1 MNFLSLEISK
11 GFKRIRGLVLACA
24 ALFPL
29 SLPAQFVLNG
39 NASSMGGGCYQLT
52 PDLTGQSGQIWNTN
66 TYDLNQ
72 PFDIQFNI
80 MLGCKNYSVGADGI
94 GFVFQPLSVN
104 AGSSGG
110 GMGFGGI
117 SPSVEVEFDTYL
129 NGGWGDPGFCH
140 VAIEKN
146 GDVDHTSGNLLA
158 GPVQLSPTFAPLPD
172 CASHPGR
179 IIW

>member
-1 MNFLSLEISK
+1 
-11 GFKRIRGLVLACA
+11 
-24 ALFPL
+24 
-29 SLPAQFVLNG
+29 
-39 NASSMGGGCYQLT
+39 
-52 PDLTGQSGQIWNTN
+52 
-66 TYDLNQ
+66 
-72 PFDIQFNI
+72 
-80 MLGCKNYSVGADGI
+80 
-94 GFVFQPLSVN
+94 

-179 IIW
+179 IIWDPAAQTLKVYFEDRKTTRLHY